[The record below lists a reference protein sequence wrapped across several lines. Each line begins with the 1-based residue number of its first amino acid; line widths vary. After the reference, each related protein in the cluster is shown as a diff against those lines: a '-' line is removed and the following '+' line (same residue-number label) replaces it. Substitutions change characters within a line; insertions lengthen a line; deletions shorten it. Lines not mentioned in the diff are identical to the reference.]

1 MGGTG
6 SGRPKKA
13 NEDKVNKI
21 YTGVYISPEAYEA
34 LKTGAFRLNCK
45 YSHYMEFLL
54 KSDQALT
61 LQLLASELLG
71 TRLEIEDS
79 ILNMESE
86 LTRQKALL
94 DKVNKL
100 IKRLGR

>member
-1 MGGTG
+1 MGGKG

-13 NEDKVNKI
+13 NEDKVSKI

-61 LQLLASELLG
+61 LQLLASELLR
-71 TRLEIEDS
+71 TRED
-79 ILNMESE
+79 MEENIAITESQ
-86 LTRQKALL
+86 LITQKALL

-100 IKRLGR
+100 ITR